1 MPKTTDPMTL
11 MVKELLDELHK
22 YEDFGSDSGTT
33 NIPVSDLLLLMS
45 VAQTASNCFVEYLI
59 TFFHNQTLV
68 QSRVSNSVLLHKKLL
83 KVSDVVLPGG
93 ITNVFRL
100 GCLTGFHLDSIC
112 AVALTVFRSR
122 SVSVTI
128 E

>member
-11 MVKELLDELHK
+11 MVEELLDELHK

-33 NIPVSDLLLLMS
+33 NIPVSALLLLMS

-68 QSRVSNSVLLHKKLL
+68 QSRVSNSVLLHKHLF
-83 KVSDVVLPGG
+83 KVSDVFLSGGVTDVLLLRCFLNG
-93 ITNVFRL
+93 
-100 GCLTGFHLDSIC
+100 
-112 AVALTVFRSR
+112 VAH
-122 SVSVTI
+122 
-128 E
+128 